1 MNLFYIS
8 NIILI
13 DKRRVSHLKR
23 YLLVFEFRRSI
34 FNLYK
39 DSISELYCLIDICKV
54 YKSIWETDISA
65 EELCCF

>member
-23 YLLVFEFRRSI
+23 YLLVFEFRRFI

-39 DSISELYCLIDICKV
+39 DNISELYCLIDICKV